1 MIAAAFVL
9 VAAALPLAGTTIAVD
24 PGHNGAN
31 GAHATQINRIV
42 RAGTAGF
49 TKACDTAGAAT
60 NDGRLPEARFTFDVA
75 RRLQRRLEALGARVV
90 LTRTTNDGVG
100 PCIDERAAI
109 GNRAHADLALS
120 IHADG
125 GPPGGR
131 GFHVI
136 APLARRAVAPAI
148 VAPSLRFA
156 RILRA
161 RLDAIGLPRS
171 TYLGGGTGLVSRDDL
186 GGLNLSRVP
195 KAFVE
200 LGNMRN
206 AADARLLERPAHR
219 DVLAL
224 ALAGAVRRALSI
236 RTGVRARPRSARM
249 RARTGA

>member
-1 MIAAAFVL
+1 VIATALLA
-9 VAAALPLAGTTIAVD
+9 VAAALPLAGTTIHVD
-24 PGHNGAN
+24 AGHNGAN
-31 GAHATQINRIV
+31 GTRPAQIGRPV
-42 RAGTAGF
+42 PAGTGGYR
-49 TKACDTAGAAT
+49 KACDTSGAQT
-60 NDGRLPEARFTFDVA
+60 NDGRLSEAAFDLDVA
-75 RRLQRRLEALGARVV
+75 RRLRRRLQRLGAAVV
-90 LTRTTNDGVG
+90 MTRTTNDGVG
-100 PCIDERAAI
+100 PCVDERAAI

-156 RILRA
+156 RQLRS
-161 RLDAIGLPRS
+161 RLEGIGLPRS
-171 TYLGGGTGLVSRDDL
+171 SYVGGGAGLVQRADL

-206 AADARLLERPAHR
+206 AADARLLERASHR
-219 DVLAL
+219 DLISIAL
-224 ALAGAVRRALSI
+224 ARAIGRTLAR
-236 RTGVRARPRSARM
+236 
-249 RARTGA
+249 

>member
-1 MIAAAFVL
+1 VIAAAFVFA
-9 VAAALPLAGTTIAVD
+9 AAALPLTGMTVAVD

-31 GAHATQINRIV
+31 GAHPAQINRRV
-42 RAGTAGF
+42 PAGAGGF
-49 TKACDTAGAAT
+49 RKACDTAGAQT
-60 NDGRLPEARFTFDVA
+60 NDGLLTEARFTLDVA
-75 RRLQRRLEALGARVV
+75 LRLERRLEALGARVV

-100 PCIDERAAI
+100 PCVDERAAI

-136 APLARRAVAPAI
+136 APRSRRAVAPAI

-156 RILRA
+156 RLLRA
-161 RLDAIGLPRS
+161 RLDGIGLPRS
-171 TYLGGGTGLVSRDDL
+171 TYIGGGTGLVTRDDL

-206 AADARLLERPAHR
+206 AGDARLLERPAHR
-219 DVLAL
+219 DRIAGAL
-224 ALAGAVRRALSI
+224 ARAIRRAL
-236 RTGVRARPRSARM
+236 RR
-249 RARTGA
+249 

>member
-1 MIAAAFVL
+1 VIAAAFVFA
-9 VAAALPLAGTTIAVD
+9 AAALPLGGMTVAVD

-31 GAHATQINRIV
+31 GAHPVQINRRV
-42 RAGTAGF
+42 PAGAGGF
-49 TKACDTAGAAT
+49 RKACDTTGAQT
-60 NDGRLPEARFTFDVA
+60 NDGRLSEPRFTLDVA
-75 RRLQRRLEALGARVV
+75 LRLQRRLDALGARVV
-90 LTRTTNDGVG
+90 MTRTTNDGVG
-100 PCIDERAAI
+100 PCVNQRAAI

-131 GFHVI
+131 GFQVI
-136 APLARRAVAPAI
+136 APLARRAVAPEI

-156 RILRA
+156 RALRL

-171 TYLGGGTGLVSRDDL
+171 SYLGGGTGLVTRDDL
-186 GGLNLSRVP
+186 AGLNLSRVP

-219 DVLAL
+219 DRIAL
-224 ALAGAVRRALSI
+224 ALTRAI
-236 RTGVRARPRSARM
+236 RQALGR
-249 RARTGA
+249 

>member
-1 MIAAAFVL
+1 VIAAAFVFA
-9 VAAALPLAGTTIAVD
+9 AAALPLAGATVAVD

-31 GAHATQINRIV
+31 GAHPAQINRQV
-42 RAGTAGF
+42 PAGAGGF
-49 TKACDTAGAAT
+49 RKACDTTGAQT
-60 NDGRLPEARFTFDVA
+60 NDGRLSEARFNLDVA
-75 RRLQRRLEALGARVV
+75 LRLQRRLQALGARVV
-90 LTRTTNDGVG
+90 LTRRTNDGVG
-100 PCIDERAAI
+100 PCINERAAI

-161 RLDAIGLPRS
+161 RLDAAGLPRS
-171 TYLGGGTGLVSRDDL
+171 TYIGGGAGLVSRDDL

-219 DVLAL
+219 DRLAL
-224 ALAGAVRRALSI
+224 ALERAVRRTLG
-236 RTGVRARPRSARM
+236 R
-249 RARTGA
+249 

>member
-1 MIAAAFVL
+1 MIAAAFVFA
-9 VAAALPLAGTTIAVD
+9 AAALPLGGMTVAVD

-31 GAHATQINRIV
+31 GAHPAQINRWV
-42 RAGTAGF
+42 PAGAGGF
-49 TKACDTAGAAT
+49 RKACDTTGAQT
-60 NDGRLPEARFTFDVA
+60 NDGRLSEPRFTLDVA
-75 RRLQRRLEALGARVV
+75 LRLQRRLDALGARVV
-90 LTRTTNDGVG
+90 MTRTTNDGVG
-100 PCIDERAAI
+100 PCVNERAAI

-148 VAPSLRFA
+148 VPRSLRFA
-156 RILRA
+156 RILRT
-161 RLDAIGLPRS
+161 RLDGIGLPRS
-171 TYLGGGTGLVSRDDL
+171 TYIGGGTGLVTRDDL

-219 DVLAL
+219 DRI
-224 ALAGAVRRALSI
+224 AGALTRAIRRALG
-236 RTGVRARPRSARM
+236 R
-249 RARTGA
+249 

>member
-1 MIAAAFVL
+1 MIAAAFVFA
-9 VAAALPLAGTTIAVD
+9 AAALPLAGTTIAVD

-31 GAHATQINRIV
+31 GAHPTQINRSV
-42 RAGTAGF
+42 PAGAGGF
-49 TKACDTAGAAT
+49 RKACDTTGTET
-60 NDGRLPEARFTFDVA
+60 NDGRLTEARFTFDVA
-75 RRLQRRLEALGARVV
+75 RRLQRRLQADGARVV
-90 LTRTTNDGVG
+90 MTRRSNDGVG

-109 GNRAHADLALS
+109 GNRANADLAVS

-125 GPPGGR
+125 GPGGRGSNAR

-156 RILRA
+156 RILRT
-161 RLDAIGLPRS
+161 RLEAIGLPRS
-171 TYLGGGTGLVSRDDL
+171 TYLGAGRGLVSRDDL

-195 KAFVE
+195 KALAE

-219 DVLAL
+219 DRLAL
-224 ALAGAVRRALSI
+224 ALERALRRALG
-236 RTGVRARPRSARM
+236 R
-249 RARTGA
+249 